1 MPVLATPISKAQ
13 AWSSSTPIRVDS
25 PIPLLSNRWAG
36 LPFIA
41 LEFHGKGDRM
51 FEGSA
56 DDRVLGK
63 RGAFL
68 TGAGWSRA
76 DYARFATKAEALAA
90 AEAATNRRPKG
101 LLLATKEA

>member
-1 MPVLATPISKAQ
+1 MPVP
-13 AWSSSTPIRVDS
+13 
-25 PIPLLSNRWAG
+25 G

-41 LEFHGKGDRM
+41 LEFHGKGDRV
-51 FEGSA
+51 FGGSA

-90 AEAATNRRPKG
+90 AEAATNRRPKS
-101 LLLATKEA
+101 LLLAMKET

>member
-1 MPVLATPISKAQ
+1 MPV
-13 AWSSSTPIRVDS
+13 
-25 PIPLLSNRWAG
+25 AG

-76 DYARFATKAEALAA
+76 DYARFATKAEARRLRAA
-90 AEAATNRRPKG
+90 SDREPGRTYPDV
-101 LLLATKEA
+101 KERDSAQSR

>member
-1 MPVLATPISKAQ
+1 MPV
-13 AWSSSTPIRVDS
+13 
-25 PIPLLSNRWAG
+25 AG
-36 LPFIA
+36 LPYIA
-41 LEFHGKGDRM
+41 LEFYGKGDPY
-51 FEGSA
+51 FEGSGTSLVVSSVHAAKLAIPRSA

>member
-1 MPVLATPISKAQ
+1 MRSCMTEIGNIQLLALCPSGVNPTSM
-13 AWSSSTPIRVDS
+13 
-25 PIPLLSNRWAG
+25 
-36 LPFIA
+36 
-41 LEFHGKGDRM
+41 GDRM

-90 AEAATNRRPKG
+90 AEAATNRRPKS
-101 LLLATKEA
+101 LLLAIEET